1 MSLGVKAAGVY
12 LDSRDGRTYYLCRFI
27 FMFFGGFPMKKVIIV
42 GGGISG
48 LATAWLLRDKARVAG
63 KELEITLLEKE
74 ERPGGKIRS
83 IKADGYTCEWGP
95 NGFLDSKPQTLDL
108 CKAVGVAGN
117 LHRSND
123 NARKRFIFSEGKLH
137 QLPDGGPAFLKSSL
151 ISWPGKLRLAL
162 EPTPFIASA
171 PVGVDE
177 TLADFGRRRLGGEA
191 LDKLIAPMVS
201 GIFAG
206 DPETMSLVSCF
217 PRIAELEREYG
228 GLIRAMIMLAKK
240 KRQDVAAGKVVSSAA
255 GPGGVLTSFREGIQ
269 YLSDALAASLGDVV
283 RVNSHVVAVEKSHA
297 APYRVACEDGSSLE
311 ADLVI
316 IASPAF
322 AAAGMLDGLDPALT
336 AILCQIPYASM
347 TVICFGYDRR
357 QIAHSLDGFGY
368 LIPKKEGR
376 NTLGTLWDSSMF
388 EDRAPQGKVLL
399 RSMMGG
405 ACFPEYVSLSDE
417 EVVSRVRKDLQLT
430 MGITAEPEFVRVF
443 RHPQAIPQYTVG
455 HGKRLQA
462 LDDALKGHP
471 GLILTG
477 NSYRGIGL
485 NDCAAAAE
493 RAADEALALL

>member
-1 MSLGVKAAGVY
+1 
-12 LDSRDGRTYYLCRFI
+12 
-27 FMFFGGFPMKKVIIV
+27 MKKIVII

-48 LATAWLLRDKARVAG
+48 LATAWLLRSKAQAAG

-74 ERPGGKIRS
+74 ARPGGKIRS
-83 IKADGYTCEWGP
+83 IKDDGYTCEWGP

-108 CKAVGVAGN
+108 CRAIGVESN

-123 NARKRFIFSEGKLH
+123 NARKRFIYSGGELH
-137 QLPDGGPAFLKSSL
+137 QLPDGGPAFLKSRL
-151 ISWPGKLRLAL
+151 ISWPGKLRLAM

-177 TLADFGRRRLGGEA
+177 TLADFGRRRLGKEA

-240 KRQDVAAGKVVSSAA
+240 KKQDQAAGKVVSSAA

-269 YLSDALAASLGDVV
+269 YLSDALASSLGGIV
-283 RVNSHVVAVEKSHA
+283 RPGVAVTSVVKGGSV
-297 APYRVACEDGSSLE
+297 PYRVTCSDGSEYE
-311 ADLVI
+311 ADI
-316 IASPAF
+316 AIMASPAF
-322 AAAGMLDGLDPALT
+322 AAADMLAALDGGIAGVLQ
-336 AILCQIPYASM
+336 QIRYASM
-347 TVICFGYDRR
+347 TVICFGYSRG
-357 QIAHSLDGFGY
+357 QIERSLDGFGY
-368 LIPKKEGR
+368 LIPKKEGC

-388 EDRAPQGKVLL
+388 ENRAPEGKVLL

-405 ACFPEYVSLSDE
+405 ACFPEYVTLSDD
-417 EVVSRVRKDLQLT
+417 EVVARVRQDLKMT
-430 MGITAEPEFVRVF
+430 MGIVAEPEFVRIF

-455 HGKRLQA
+455 HGARLQK
-462 LDDALKGHP
+462 LEESLKAHP

-485 NDCAAAAE
+485 NDCVAAAE
-493 RAADEALALL
+493 RAADEALGLV

>member
-1 MSLGVKAAGVY
+1 
-12 LDSRDGRTYYLCRFI
+12 
-27 FMFFGGFPMKKVIIV
+27 MKKTIIV

-48 LATAWLLRDKARVAG
+48 LSTAWLLRSRAQAAG
-63 KELEITLLEKE
+63 KELAITLLEKE
-74 ERPGGKIRS
+74 PRPGGKIWS
-83 IKADGYTCEWGP
+83 IREEGYTCEWGP

-108 CKAVGVAGN
+108 CRAIGVEGH

-123 NARKRFIFSEGKLH
+123 NARKRFIFSGGELHRLPEGA
-137 QLPDGGPAFLKSSL
+137 PTFLKSRL

-162 EPTPFIASA
+162 EPTPFIKPA
-171 PVGVDE
+171 PAGVDE
-177 TLADFGRRRLGGEA
+177 TLADFGRRRLGKEA

-240 KRQDVAAGKVVSSAA
+240 KKKDVAAGKVVSSAA

-269 YLSDALAASLGDVV
+269 YLSDALSSSLGDIVRPGSQVV
-283 RVNSHVVAVEKSHA
+283 SVSRGAGPSYLV
-297 APYRVACEDGSSLE
+297 RCQDGSEHE

-316 IASPAF
+316 AASPAF
-322 AAAGMLDGLDPALT
+322 AVADMLEGLDPAVSGVLR
-336 AILCQIPYASM
+336 QIPYASM
-347 TVICFGYDRR
+347 TVVCFGYERDR
-357 QIAHSLDGFGY
+357 IAHPLDGFGY
-368 LIPKKEGR
+368 LIPKKEGCS
-376 NTLGTLWDSSMF
+376 TLGTLWDSSMF
-388 EDRAPQGKVLL
+388 ENRAPAGKVLL

-405 ACFPEYVSLSDE
+405 ACFPEYVKLGDD
-417 EVVSRVRKDLQLT
+417 EVVARVRRDLQAT
-430 MGITAEPEFVRVF
+430 MGITAEPSFVRVF
-443 RHPQAIPQYTVG
+443 RHEQAIPQYTVG

-462 LDDALKGHP
+462 LEGLLKGHP

-485 NDCAAAAE
+485 NDCVAAAQ
-493 RAADEALALL
+493 RAADEAMACI

>member
-1 MSLGVKAAGVY
+1 
-12 LDSRDGRTYYLCRFI
+12 
-27 FMFFGGFPMKKVIIV
+27 MKKIVII

-48 LATAWLLRDKARVAG
+48 LATAWLLRSRAEAAG

-108 CKAVGVAGN
+108 CRAIGVEGN

-123 NARKRFIFSEGKLH
+123 NARKRFIFSGGELH
-137 QLPDGGPAFLKSSL
+137 QLPDGGPAFLRSRL

-162 EPTPFIASA
+162 EPTPFIAKA
-171 PVGVDE
+171 PAGVDE
-177 TLADFGRRRLGGEA
+177 TLAAFGRRRLGKEA

-206 DPETMSLVSCF
+206 DPETMSLASCF

-240 KRQDVAAGKVVSSAA
+240 KKRDQAAGKVVSSAA

-269 YLSDALAASLGDVV
+269 YLSDALATSLGGIV
-283 RVNSHVVAVEKSHA
+283 RPGVTVTTVMKGGSV
-297 APYRVACEDGSSLE
+297 PYRVACSDGSEYE
-311 ADLVI
+311 ADGVI
-316 IASPAF
+316 VASPAF
-322 AAAGMLDGLDPALT
+322 AAAEMLAGLDGGIAG
-336 AILCQIPYASM
+336 ILQQIPYASM
-347 TVICFGYDRR
+347 TVVCFGYDRE
-357 QIAHSLDGFGY
+357 QIRRDLDGFGY

-388 EDRAPQGKVLL
+388 ENRAPEGKVLL

-405 ACFPEYVSLSDE
+405 ACFPEYVNLSDD
-417 EVVSRVRKDLQLT
+417 EVVARVREDLAVA
-430 MGITAEPEFVRVF
+430 MGIDAAPEFVRVF

-455 HGKRLQA
+455 HGARLQA
-462 LDDALKGHP
+462 LEDLLRDHP

-485 NDCAAAAE
+485 NDCVAAAE
-493 RAADEALALL
+493 RAADEALRCV

>member
-1 MSLGVKAAGVY
+1 
-12 LDSRDGRTYYLCRFI
+12 
-27 FMFFGGFPMKKVIIV
+27 MKKVIII

-48 LATAWLLRDKARVAG
+48 LATAWLLRSKAQAAG
-63 KELEITLLEKE
+63 KELHITLLEKE
-74 ERPGGKIRS
+74 EQPGGKIKS

-108 CKAVGVAGN
+108 CRSIGVEGN

-123 NARKRFIFSEGKLH
+123 NARKRFIFSGGKLH
-137 QLPDGGPAFLKSSL
+137 QLPDGGPAFLKSGL

-162 EPTPFIASA
+162 EPTPFISPA
-171 PVGVDE
+171 PAGVDE
-177 TLADFGRRRLGGEA
+177 TLAAFGRRRLGHEA

-228 GLIRAMIMLAKK
+228 GLIRAMIMLGKK
-240 KRQDVAAGKVVSSAA
+240 KKQDIAAGKVVSSAA

-269 YLSDALAASLGDVV
+269 YLSDALAVSLGEIVKPGVCVTSVKKGDGVSYCV
-283 RVNSHVVAVEKSHA
+283 TCS
-297 APYRVACEDGSSLE
+297 DGSE
-311 ADLVI
+311 YDGDQVI
-316 IASPAF
+316 VASPAF
-322 AAAGMLDGLDPALT
+322 VAADILAGLDGGISGVLR
-336 AILCQIPYASM
+336 QIPYASM
-347 TVICFGYDRR
+347 TVICFGYSQG
-357 QIAHSLDGFGY
+357 QIARSLDGFGY
-368 LIPKKEGR
+368 LIPKKEGC

-388 EDRAPQGKVLL
+388 ENRAPEGKVLL

-405 ACFPEYVSLSDE
+405 ACYPQYIALSDD
-417 EVVSRVRKDLQLT
+417 EVVARVRQDLVLT
-430 MGITAEPEFVRVF
+430 MGIDAAPEFVRVF

-455 HGKRLQA
+455 HGARLKA
-462 LDDALKGHP
+462 LEEQLRTHP

-485 NDCAAAAE
+485 NDCVAAAE
-493 RAADEALALL
+493 RAADEAMQSV

>member
-1 MSLGVKAAGVY
+1 
-12 LDSRDGRTYYLCRFI
+12 
-27 FMFFGGFPMKKVIIV
+27 MKKIVII

-48 LATAWLLRDKARVAG
+48 LATAWLLRSKALAAG
-63 KELEITLLEKE
+63 KELEIILLEKE
-74 ERPGGKIRS
+74 ERAGGKIRS

-108 CKAVGVAGN
+108 CKAIGVESR

-123 NARKRFIFSEGKLH
+123 NARKRFIFSGGELH
-137 QLPDGGPAFLKSSL
+137 QLPDGAPAFLTSRL

-171 PVGVDE
+171 PAGVDE
-177 TLADFGRRRLGGEA
+177 TLAAFGRRRLGGEA

-206 DPETMSLVSCF
+206 DPETMSLASCF

-240 KRQDVAAGKVVSSAA
+240 KKRDQAAGKVVSSAA

-269 YLSDALAASLGDVV
+269 YLSDALAESLGAIV
-283 RVNSHVVAVEKSHA
+283 RTGISVTAVEKA
-297 APYRVACEDGSSLE
+297 TTVPYRVKCSDGGELE
-311 ADLVI
+311 ADQVI
-316 IASPAF
+316 VASPAF
-322 AAAGMLDGLDPALT
+322 AAAEMLAGLDGGIFGTLQ
-336 AILCQIPYASM
+336 QIPYASM
-347 TVICFGYDRR
+347 TVICFGYGRGQIRR
-357 QIAHSLDGFGY
+357 SLDGFGY
-368 LIPKKEGR
+368 LISKKEGL

-388 EDRAPQGKVLL
+388 EDRAPEGKVLL

-405 ACFPEYVSLSDE
+405 ACFPEYVKLSDD
-417 EVVSRVRKDLQLT
+417 EVVARVRKDLAVT
-430 MGITAEPEFVRVF
+430 MGIDSAPEFIRVF

-462 LDDALKGHP
+462 LEDLLRAHP

-485 NDCAAAAE
+485 NDCVAAAE
-493 RAADEALALL
+493 RAADEALSLI